1 MAEELDLS
9 ICDLH
14 EASYDHRVYNDEQ
27 HNFCSVPEKGFD
39 AVLFVAIGVTF
50 TCLAPRKHYA
60 IVMLIFGA
68 LLQLLNIE
76 VNIRE
81 LSNALNL
88 WIGITPAKMFFYIFL
103 PPLLLDSAVRID
115 FFIFKKVCL
124 CIRVKI
130 KKFLLGHETS
140 VCVGV
145 WRGCHKYCL
154 AGSVYAV
161 RAKPAQ

>member
-1 MAEELDLS
+1 MSEHEHVS
-9 ICDLH
+9 ICETE
-14 EASYDHRVYNDEQ
+14 EATYSHRVYNEDQ
-27 HNFCSVPEKGFD
+27 HNFCTVEEKGFD
-39 AVLFVAIGVTF
+39 AVLFVAIGLII

-88 WIGITPAKMFFYIFL
+88 WIGISPAKMFFYIFL

-115 FFIFKKVCL
+115 FFVFKKVPQ
-124 CIRVKI
+124 
-130 KKFLLGHETS
+130 G
-140 VCVGV
+140 
-145 WRGCHKYCL
+145 
-154 AGSVYAV
+154 
-161 RAKPAQ
+161 

>member
-1 MAEELDLS
+1 MAEDLS
-9 ICDLH
+9 ICDLE

-60 IVMLIFGA
+60 IVMLILGA

-88 WIGITPAKMFFYIFL
+88 WIGISPAKMFFYIFL

-115 FFIFKKVCL
+115 FFVFKKVRPTRAL
-124 CIRVKI
+124 RS
-130 KKFLLGHETS
+130 FDLG
-140 VCVGV
+140 V
-145 WRGCHKYCL
+145 RLCHKCSCWPL
-154 AGSVYAV
+154 ALWQPIRFSW
-161 RAKPAQ
+161 QFSCFMC